1 MAQMVRLWEI
11 TDEDSLTEVKQEKL
25 NLEERIENWLEN
37 DISIIS
43 DDLLVIG
50 RQVETSFGGIIDILC
65 LDSNGDV
72 VIIELKRDK
81 TPRDITA
88 QVMDY
93 GSWVKDLS
101 FEKIT
106 DLGNIYFKDGGIKE
120 AYRKKYGE
128 EYPEVIN
135 ESHKMLVVASVID
148 SSTER
153 IIKYLSET
161 YGVAINAITF
171 NYFKNDAGKE
181 YLSRVFLMDPEDV
194 KQPSGKRQQSLSFEQ
209 FQEMADNNGVGN
221 LYAKALG
228 ELRPLFYTVTRHI
241 TGVAI
246 KGRFVE
252 NNSIPSVIVIYPAYS
267 DAENGLKL
275 NIYVDRLVEY
285 LNLNKEELKNFLPI
299 ALKTSADEWVGLV
312 GDYFF
317 KDEAEITRFVTF
329 LRDHNTTS

>member
-88 QVMDY
+88 QVLDY
-93 GSWVKDLS
+93 GSWVRDLS
-101 FEKIT
+101 YEKIT
-106 DLGNIYFKDGGIKE
+106 EIGNSYYKDENVKE
-120 AYRKKYGE
+120 VFARKFGE

-135 ESHKMLVVASVID
+135 EGHKMLVVASMID
-148 SSTER
+148 NSSER

-161 YGVAINAITF
+161 YGVGINAITF
-171 NYFKNDAGKE
+171 NYFKKDDGKE
-181 YLSRVFLMDPEDV
+181 YLSRVFIIDPEES
-194 KQPSGKRQQSLSFEQ
+194 KPTIGKRQQPLTFEQ
-209 FQEMADNNGVGN
+209 FQEMADGNGVGE
-221 LYAKALG
+221 LYAIALS

-252 NNSIPSVIVIYPAYS
+252 RNSIPSIIVIYPYYS

-275 NIYVDRLVEY
+275 SIYVDRLVEY
-285 LNLNKEELKNFLPI
+285 LNLNKEELKNFLPV
-299 ALKTSADEWVGLV
+299 ALKTSADEWAGLV
-312 GDYFF
+312 GEYFF
-317 KDEAEITRFVTF
+317 KDEAEINRFVTF
-329 LRDHNTTS
+329 LRDHNISS